1 MKIKIKISGQIGG
14 NSELLRKLNSGDY
27 SKGMFNSFYIEYQSM
42 KEAKKAMNEA
52 YKSLKQECR
61 ESQVPLP
68 SISKDKKYLSYDASN
83 AEILDNNK

>member
-83 AEILDNNK
+83 AKILDNNE